1 MMKGND
7 DAAAAAGED
16 VTMEG
21 EEEETQAEKK
31 KLKAF
36 ITQAEEWQMDATA
49 AVKRLKELES
59 KQPAKLL
66 IAASAAARDLLAE
79 KTRIIK
85 EFEVKRRTL
94 TEKGE
99 KAKADQTKYE
109 KGHKAAKDDEIDRHG
124 KTMDGLEEQY
134 SGHI

>member
-1 MMKGND
+1 
-7 DAAAAAGED
+7 
-16 VTMEG
+16 
-21 EEEETQAEKK
+21 
-31 KLKAF
+31 
-36 ITQAEEWQMDATA
+36 MDASA
-49 AVKRLKELES
+49 AEKRLKELES

-66 IAASAAARDLLAE
+66 IAASTAAKDLLAE

-99 KAKADQTKYE
+99 KAKADQTRYE
-109 KGHKAAKDDEIDRHG
+109 KGQKAAKAEETDRHE

-134 SGHI
+134 SGHIERARNIQKEVKEQE